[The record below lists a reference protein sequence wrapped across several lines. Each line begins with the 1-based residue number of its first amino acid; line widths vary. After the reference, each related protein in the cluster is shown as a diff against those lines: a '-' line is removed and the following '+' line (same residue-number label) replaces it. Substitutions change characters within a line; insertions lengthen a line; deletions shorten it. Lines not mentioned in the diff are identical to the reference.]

1 MDMSGYDEAIEFL
14 EREVAR
20 EEQERERRKQQAA
33 AGDQNAVDI
42 DGTGQGEITG
52 QITDADQFD
61 QDFPQPVH
69 AVEIDETPAEKKG
82 KPGRKPSGK
91 QKKDCRVTLLFSE
104 MLWRDLQD
112 LAHAAGR
119 TPNSLVNNLVLDTVE
134 RNRETINQ
142 YRRLNQQ
149 VNI

>member
-42 DGTGQGEITG
+42 DGTGQIA
-52 QITDADQFD
+52 DADQL
-61 QDFPQPVH
+61 FPQPVH